1 MSKLNPILASS
12 AHRAA
17 AYRQA
22 IAQSSEAVVQWLQQP
37 EMYQGK
43 SVAELR
49 ERIKLD
55 FTPQGLGN
63 QAAIDR
69 AIEYFLKDSLSVH
82 HPQCVAHLHCP
93 SLVISQAAEVLINAT
108 NQSMDSWDQSPSATL
123 IEMKLIEWL
132 RAQVGYQPGDAG
144 VFTSGGTQS
153 NLMGLM
159 LARDAFFARQGHSV
173 QQDGLVGDLRKLKVF
188 CSENA
193 HFSVQKNMALMGL
206 GYQSVTLVK
215 TDRFARMDVN
225 DLAEKL
231 AQAKAN
237 GEQVMAI
244 VATAGTTDAGAIDP
258 LRDIARLA
266 AQQQIWVHVDA
277 AWGGALLLSEQYRD
291 YLDGLELV
299 DSITLDFHKQFFQTI
314 SCGAFLLKDER
325 HYELMRYQAAYLNS
339 EFDEAQGVPNLVS
352 KSLQTTRRFDALKLW
367 MGLEALGQKQ
377 YAEIIDH
384 GVTLAQQV
392 ARYIADQESL
402 ELVMQPQLASVLF
415 RYRPAQLA
423 ANGDAAVALFNQRI
437 GDALLESGR
446 ANVGV
451 TEFDGVTCLKM
462 TLLNPIVTLEDIKL
476 LLALVE
482 KTAQQLPA

>member
-1 MSKLNPILASS
+1 MSEVNPILAAS
-12 AHRAA
+12 AQSIE
-17 AYRQA
+17 AYQQA
-22 IAQSSEAVVQWLQQP
+22 IAQSSAAVVQWLQQP

-49 ERIKLD
+49 ERITLD
-55 FTPQGLGN
+55 FNPNGLGN
-63 QAAIDR
+63 QAAIER

-93 SLVISQAAEVLINAT
+93 SLVVSQAAEVLINAT
-108 NQSMDSWDQSPSATL
+108 ILSMVSWDQSTSATI
-123 IEMKLIEWL
+123 IEVKLIEWL
-132 RAQVGYQPGDAG
+132 RAQVGYPAGDAG

-173 QQDGLVGDLRKLKVF
+173 QQDGITGDLRKIKVL

-193 HFSVQKNMALMGL
+193 HFSVQKNMALLGH
-206 GYQSVTLVK
+206 GYQSVVLVK
-215 TDRFARMDVN
+215 SDEFARMDVN
-225 DLAEKL
+225 DLKAKL
-231 AQAKAN
+231 DQADAN
-237 GEQVMAI
+237 GDQILAI

-258 LRDIARLA
+258 LREIAGIA
-266 AQQQIWVHVDA
+266 AERNIWVHVDA
-277 AWGGALLLSEQYRD
+277 AWGGALLLSEKYRD

-299 DSITLDFHKQFFQTI
+299 DSVTLDFHKQYFQTI

-339 EFDEAQGVPNLVS
+339 EFDEEAGVPNLVS

-377 YAEIIDH
+377 YAAIIDH
-384 GVTLAQQV
+384 GVTLAQEV
-392 ARYIADQESL
+392 AKFVTSEPRL

-415 RYRPAQLA
+415 RYRPEQLTDTAQI
-423 ANGDAAVALFNQRI
+423 ALFNQRI
-437 GDALLESGR
+437 GDALLDSGR

-451 TEFDGVTCLKM
+451 TENQGVTCLKL
-462 TLLNPIVTLEDIKL
+462 TLLNPTVTLEDIKV

-482 KTAQQLPA
+482 KTANQLLNA

>member
-1 MSKLNPILASS
+1 MSEVNPILAAS
-12 AHRAA
+12 AQSIE
-17 AYRQA
+17 AYQQA
-22 IAQSSEAVVQWLQQP
+22 IAQSSAAVVQWLQQP

-43 SVAELR
+43 TVAELR
-49 ERIKLD
+49 ERITLD
-55 FTPQGLGN
+55 FNPNGLGN
-63 QAAIDR
+63 QAAIER

-93 SLVISQAAEVLINAT
+93 SLVVSQAAEVLINAT
-108 NQSMDSWDQSPSATL
+108 NQSMDSWDQSPSATI
-123 IEMKLIEWL
+123 IEIKLIEWL
-132 RAQVGYQPGDAG
+132 RAQVGYSAGDAG

-159 LARDAFFARQGHSV
+159 LARDAFYQRQGHSV
-173 QQDGLVGDLRKLKVF
+173 QQHGITGDLRKIKVL

-193 HFSVQKNMALMGL
+193 HFSVQKNMALLGH
-206 GYQSVTLVK
+206 GYQSVVQVK
-215 TDRFARMDVN
+215 SDQFARMDVS
-225 DLAEKL
+225 DLKAKL
-231 AQAKAN
+231 AQAEAN
-237 GEQVMAI
+237 GEQILAI

-258 LRDIARLA
+258 LREIAGIA
-266 AQQQIWVHVDA
+266 AEHNIWVHVDA
-277 AWGGALLLSEQYRD
+277 AWGGALLLSEKYRD

-299 DSITLDFHKQFFQTI
+299 DSVTLDFHKQYFQTI

-339 EFDEAQGVPNLVS
+339 EFDEEAGVPNLVS

-377 YAEIIDH
+377 YAAIIDH
-384 GVTLAQQV
+384 GVTLAQEV
-392 ARYIADQESL
+392 AKFVASEPRL

-415 RYRPAQLA
+415 RYRPEQLSDVAQI
-423 ANGDAAVALFNQRI
+423 ALFNQRI
-437 GDALLESGR
+437 GDALLDSGR

-451 TEFDGVTCLKM
+451 TENQGVTCLKL
-462 TLLNPIVTLEDIKL
+462 TLLNPTVTLEDVKV

-482 KTAQQLPA
+482 KTANQLLNA